1 MIFYT
6 SNDNKITI
14 AETWLLLL
22 FFIYIYNQAYVNHIR
37 KAVDLFPWKKNIK
50 KSQHKRYDYFYLIKQ
65 LRILFLIKF
74 IMKQLHLMIEILRG
88 LTKTWNS

>member
-1 MIFYT
+1 ML
-6 SNDNKITI
+6 ITL
-14 AETWLLLL
+14 EKQL
-22 FFIYIYNQAYVNHIR
+22 IY
-37 KAVDLFPWKKNIK
+37 FPGKKNIK

-88 LTKTWNS
+88 LTKTGNS